1 MRLSHRK
8 KVASKHGIYWPSRTK
23 QARER
28 REAMQRYAIKMARVV
43 AETTAFASA
52 VNQVVQACH
61 AMRRGMQEAAKGIK
75 TWLLP
80 RDSSQQNVSAQRDG
94 HTVKILVKA
103 PQNDKI
109 LN

>member
-1 MRLSHRK
+1 MRLSHRRK
-8 KVASKHGIYWPSRTK
+8 RESKRGLYWPSRTK

-28 REAMQRYAIKMARVV
+28 REAMQRYVIKVARVA

-61 AMRRGMQEAAKGIK
+61 AMRRGMEEVAKGIK

-80 RDSSQQNVSAQRDG
+80 RDTSQQSVSAHRDG
-94 HTVKILVKA
+94 HAVTILVKT

-109 LN
+109 